1 MVKSYPS
8 KYGVI
13 ASDLGIQVLGGSGYI
28 REYPLEQYYRDNRLN
43 PIHEGTEGIHGL
55 DLLGRKLGQHGGKGY
70 RLFLDAARASIS
82 EAAGSKQCAG
92 LAAALNDALGIL
104 EQLSPELQAQVAAD
118 VDLGLANATAY
129 LDLFGRVVVGWIWL
143 RQALVAERALEAGA
157 ADSEADFYQG
167 KLHAARY
174 FMDWELA
181 GLASQAQLLRAG
193 NRLTYDMQD
202 AWF

>member
-1 MVKSYPS
+1 M
-8 KYGVI
+8 
-13 ASDLGIQVLGGSGYI
+13 
-28 REYPLEQYYRDNRLN
+28 
-43 PIHEGTEGIHGL
+43 
-55 DLLGRKLGQHGGKGY
+55 
-70 RLFLDAARASIS
+70 
-82 EAAGSKQCAG
+82 
-92 LAAALNDALGIL
+92 AAALNDAVGIL
-104 EQLSPELQAQVAAD
+104 DQVSSDLLQQVAAD

-157 ADSEADFYQG
+157 EGSEADFYQG

-181 GLASQAQLLRAG
+181 SLASQARLLSTG

>member
-55 DLLGRKLGQHGGKGY
+55 DLLGRKLGYHDGKGY
-70 RLFLDAARASIS
+70 RLFLAEARASLDR
-82 EAAGSKQCAG
+82 AAGDPTCAP
-92 LAAALNDALGIL
+92 LAAALGDALGIL
-104 EQLSPELQAQVAAD
+104 ERVTRDLQAQVAAD
-118 VDLGLANATAY
+118 AHLGLSNATAY

-143 RQALVAERALEAGA
+143 RQALVASRALAGGA
-157 ADSEADFYQG
+157 LGSEADFYQG
-167 KLHAARY
+167 KVHAARY

-181 GLASQAQLLRAG
+181 GLDSQARLLSAG
-193 NRLTYDMQD
+193 NRLCFDMQN

>member
-1 MVKSYPS
+1 
-8 KYGVI
+8 
-13 ASDLGIQVLGGSGYI
+13 
-28 REYPLEQYYRDNRLN
+28 
-43 PIHEGTEGIHGL
+43 
-55 DLLGRKLGQHGGKGY
+55 
-70 RLFLDAARASIS
+70 
-82 EAAGSKQCAG
+82 
-92 LAAALNDALGIL
+92 
-104 EQLSPELQAQVAAD
+104 
-118 VDLGLANATAY
+118 
-129 LDLFGRVVVGWIWL
+129 
-143 RQALVAERALEAGA
+143 A